1 MISVLGELGQG
12 EALVLGE
19 AVPLPTRLQFD
30 KPTPQPNSGD
40 VNFYSNWKDGPPDLE
55 VDAIVKRWRSEER

>member
-1 MISVLGELGQG
+1 MLAGLGRG

-30 KPTPQPNSGD
+30 KPDPSPPNSD
-40 VNFYSNWKDGPPDLE
+40 DTDFYDKWKTGPDDLD
-55 VDAIVKRWRSEER
+55 VDAIVKRWRTQER